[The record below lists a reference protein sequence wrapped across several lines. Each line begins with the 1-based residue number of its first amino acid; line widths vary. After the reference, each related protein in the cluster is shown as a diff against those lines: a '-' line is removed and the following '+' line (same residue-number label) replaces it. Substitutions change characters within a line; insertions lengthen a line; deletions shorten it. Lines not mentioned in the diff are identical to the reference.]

1 MSQFHTLTV
10 KSIVRQTDKAV
21 SITFDVP
28 KSLEYQFAFKAGQYV
43 TLKAVINGMVIRR
56 DYSLSSSPKSGN
68 LTVTIKEIDKGV
80 FSTYANKTLQS
91 GESLGVS
98 VPNGRFTYT
107 PQSNVGCVV
116 AFAAGSGITPI
127 MSIARTVLETD
138 NGSDFVLVYGNKN
151 PEKTIFQKEIMELQ
165 ALHLERF
172 KIQFVYSESDEEGAL
187 FGRIDEG
194 VVNSVLKDNVD
205 LDQSQLFYLCGPEG
219 MIKTASAVLSDNGV
233 QDARVLFELFTA
245 PSVAPI
251 SSVTISDGQAEI
263 TILVD
268 DEETTLMMP
277 QNQTILEAALENDI
291 DAPGR
296 SKKKALTKGGVFY
309 ALRPT
314 TERYAD
320 VFRSLG
326 FSLSLENISFP
337 PPKQYPFSILKALD
351 GLSAPVIGIAPFAA
365 HMSKTYSKSN
375 MEKVIYELQK
385 EYKILLFGGGTEEIE
400 KLQELALS
408 SLNVFSV
415 AGKFT
420 LGEELDIISNL
431 NVMLSMDSSNGH
443 LAAMLGIKVVT
454 LWGVTHPFA
463 GFAPFNQE
471 PINNLLA
478 DRIEYPR
485 IPTSIYGNIFPK
497 GYELAIETIHP
508 EVVVQ
513 AVKNSL

>member
-172 KIQFVYSESDEEGAL
+172 KIQFVYSESNEEGAL

-245 PSVAPI
+245 PSVAPK

-291 DAPGR
+291 DAPY
-296 SKKKALTKGGVFY
+296 SCQGGVCSSCICIVTEGS
-309 ALRPT
+309 ALMRQNNVLTDIEVAEGLVLSCQAEPT
-314 TERYAD
+314 
-320 VFRSLG
+320 S
-326 FSLSLENISFP
+326 
-337 PPKQYPFSILKALD
+337 SI
-351 GLSAPVIGIAPFAA
+351 
-365 HMSKTYSKSN
+365 
-375 MEKVIYELQK
+375 
-385 EYKILLFGGGTEEIE
+385 
-400 KLQELALS
+400 
-408 SLNVFSV
+408 
-415 AGKFT
+415 
-420 LGEELDIISNL
+420 
-431 NVMLSMDSSNGH
+431 
-443 LAAMLGIKVVT
+443 IKVDFDDV
-454 LWGVTHPFA
+454 
-463 GFAPFNQE
+463 
-471 PINNLLA
+471 
-478 DRIEYPR
+478 
-485 IPTSIYGNIFPK
+485 
-497 GYELAIETIHP
+497 
-508 EVVVQ
+508 
-513 AVKNSL
+513 